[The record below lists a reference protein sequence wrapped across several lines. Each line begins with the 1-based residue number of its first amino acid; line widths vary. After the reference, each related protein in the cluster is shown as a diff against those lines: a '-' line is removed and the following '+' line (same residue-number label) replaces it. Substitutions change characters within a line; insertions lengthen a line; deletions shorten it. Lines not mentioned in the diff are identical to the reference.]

1 MIDRLI
7 VLTGKIQQHLIQ
19 LGFDLPPVVDMHNN
33 KLKQIN
39 MSFMQMSEVVANRK
53 STLLFTNASYVFTAI
68 MAEHA
73 YITNLKD
80 LLTLTERIYS
90 YVSSY

>member
-1 MIDRLI
+1 MIDRLV
-7 VLTGKIQQHLIQ
+7 VLTGKIQHHLIQ
-19 LGFDLPPVVDMHNN
+19 LGFDLPPVVDIHNN

-39 MSFMQMSEVVANRK
+39 MSFMQMSLVIANRT
-53 STLLFTNASYVFTAI
+53 SPLLFTNAANVFTAI

-73 YITNLKD
+73 DITSLED
-80 LLTLTERIYS
+80 LLTLTERIHG

>member
-1 MIDRLI
+1 
-7 VLTGKIQQHLIQ
+7 
-19 LGFDLPPVVDMHNN
+19 
-33 KLKQIN
+33 

-53 STLLFTNASYVFTAI
+53 STLLFTNAAYLFTAI

-73 YITNLKD
+73 CITNLED
-80 LLTLTERIYS
+80 LLMLTERIHS